1 MGQAREGTQLH
12 LPATAGGNNVHR
24 IDYKFLLLM
33 SNNEGERT
41 RRRPAWEPGVRGT
54 TSGRSVLPV
63 DPGRSHLAA
72 LDMALHLSA

>member
-1 MGQAREGTQLH
+1 MRMKNSAVGRGADMGQAREGAQLH

-24 IDYKFLLLM
+24 IDYKFILLM

-63 DPGRSHLAA
+63 DL
-72 LDMALHLSA
+72 